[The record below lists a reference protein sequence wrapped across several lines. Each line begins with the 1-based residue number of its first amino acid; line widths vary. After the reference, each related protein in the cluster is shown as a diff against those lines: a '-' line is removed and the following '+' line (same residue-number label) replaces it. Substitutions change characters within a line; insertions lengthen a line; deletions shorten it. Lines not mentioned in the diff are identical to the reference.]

1 MHVVPLYEELKT
13 HPELSIDVSA
23 LNKKSEKHGKR
34 RNENCV

>member
-23 LNKKSEKHGKR
+23 LNKKSEKHAHKKSLK
-34 RNENCV
+34 